1 LFGQRALLIKE
12 MSIMADEETGT
23 EPDFPSGADDWG
35 TPLVVTPPPLP
46 SEGTP
51 RGPVVPPVPKTPI
64 VKRP

>member
-1 LFGQRALLIKE
+1 
-12 MSIMADEETGT
+12 MADEETGT